1 MPHITT
7 QVPTVT
13 LTKQLFPLS
22 PAAVR
27 ALLERTRPNN
37 PVTNKVKLSVVPNR
51 QCKPA
56 N

>member
-1 MPHITT
+1 MSHITT

-27 ALLERTRPNN
+27 TLLEKTRPNN
-37 PVTNKVKLSVVPNR
+37 PATAKAELRVVLNH